1 MPSSLIQPVLSLYN
15 SIHVI
20 SHQVWTCKEM
30 SRKASPLSA
39 RPGKVVLLVQST
51 DGGLRVGEV
60 MQTSTDFGFRVA
72 LFPMNG

>member
-1 MPSSLIQPVLSLYN
+1 M
-15 SIHVI
+15 
-20 SHQVWTCKEM
+20 
-30 SRKASPLSA
+30 SPLSA

-72 LFPMNG
+72 LIPMNG